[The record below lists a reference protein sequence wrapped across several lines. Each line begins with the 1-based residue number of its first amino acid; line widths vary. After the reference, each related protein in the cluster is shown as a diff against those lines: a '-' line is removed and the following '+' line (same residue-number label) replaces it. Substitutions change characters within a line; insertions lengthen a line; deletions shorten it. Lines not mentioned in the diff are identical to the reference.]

1 MKRWQMIRRIK
12 KGIDRGESVLA
23 NSRKLGI
30 DRKRT
35 VRRYRDMSH
44 EEVALMMRHSKKRAK
59 R

>member
-30 DRKRT
+30 DRKT